1 MQARLAQVQ
10 ALIEQEPSTPE
21 GAEGLVGALQ
31 RLCAAAAR
39 AIPAAGAGVSLMS
52 EGGGRGVAA
61 ASSEVSGRYEELQFT
76 VGEGPCIDAFAF
88 RRPVL
93 EPALDNRSTGRWPV
107 YSQSAHEGGV
117 RAVFSFPLQVGAA
130 RLGVL
135 DVYRTDSGSLTA
147 EELAQ
152 ALAFAQVA
160 VLMLLDG
167 QREASPGCVAEGLD
181 EALAY
186 RSTLY
191 QAQGMV
197 MIQLGVPLGEALVRL
212 RAFAF
217 AHERRLSS
225 VALDVVA
232 RRLRLDQ

>member
-1 MQARLAQVQ
+1 M
-10 ALIEQEPSTPE
+10 
-21 GAEGLVGALQ
+21 
-31 RLCAAAAR
+31 
-39 AIPAAGAGVSLMS
+39 
-52 EGGGRGVAA
+52 
-61 ASSEVSGRYEELQFT
+61 
-76 VGEGPCIDAFAF
+76 
-88 RRPVL
+88 
-93 EPALDNRSTGRWPV
+93 
-107 YSQSAHEGGV
+107 
-117 RAVFSFPLQVGAA
+117 
-130 RLGVL
+130 GVL